1 MPDTHDLLYD
11 VYSQGGYNGENIMFR
26 ALIFDMDG
34 VLVDSMSYH
43 TRAMAHVFSQMGI
56 RMNKQDIYDLEGSK
70 TVDIVRVLLKKDGVD
85 PATID
90 LEGLL
95 QNYQEEF
102 DRIVEMK
109 VFGELTSILPTLKSH
124 YLLALVSGADR
135 VIVHDIVRRL
145 FPSTFDVVIT
155 GEDLTHGKP
164 APDPFL
170 RAAEV
175 LGVDREECLVVENAP
190 MGVKSAKRAG
200 MFCVAVPTYVEKN
213 TLLRADLI
221 IEDHREL
228 AKYLLELEHS
238 GTPDR

>member
-1 MPDTHDLLYD
+1 ML
-11 VYSQGGYNGENIMFR
+11 R

-109 VFGELTSILPTLKSH
+109 MFAGLRRQPFHLDPAHPE
-124 YLLALVSGADR
+124 VS
-135 VIVHDIVRRL
+135 L
-145 FPSTFDVVIT
+145 S
-155 GEDLTHGKP
+155 
-164 APDPFL
+164 
-170 RAAEV
+170 
-175 LGVDREECLVVENAP
+175 
-190 MGVKSAKRAG
+190 
-200 MFCVAVPTYVEKN
+200 
-213 TLLRADLI
+213 
-221 IEDHREL
+221 
-228 AKYLLELEHS
+228 S
-238 GTPDR
+238 GTGVGCGQGDRA